1 MDPSSPGNYRARV
14 FAASVDLTQL
24 RRPGQAAQLDPQ
36 FNISSAWSQQT
47 VQVQSVGTLRV
58 VPAPDIAPVLP
69 PEPDVVGGIPVG
81 RRDRGPAL
89 RSHDHPGKPGWFSFR
104 SLVPCLPLT

>member
-1 MDPSSPGNYRARV
+1 MLLGAGEEITPLWTHPPPGNYRARV

-24 RRPGQAAQLDPQ
+24 RSPGQAAQLDPQ

-69 PEPDVVGGIPVG
+69 PEPDVVGG
-81 RRDRGPAL
+81 A
-89 RSHDHPGKPGWFSFR
+89 SQ
-104 SLVPCLPLT
+104 

>member
-1 MDPSSPGNYRARV
+1 MLLGAGEEITPLWTPPPPGNYRARV

-47 VQVQSVGTLRV
+47 VQVQSVGTLRG

-69 PEPDVVGGIPVG
+69 PEPDVVGG
-81 RRDRGPAL
+81 A
-89 RSHDHPGKPGWFSFR
+89 SQ
-104 SLVPCLPLT
+104 